1 MIRELGPFLACSL
14 TKFSSLARHLSKET
28 SSGWGQR
35 ISNPTLIRCRK
46 NYSDDFPISQY
57 NNLRICGKYK
67 EWSARLV
74 VGFRVI
80 KLARYLLVY
89 SSIMLNSIR
98 TLEIRR
104 WTHFCMKMTSFKY
117 WQNKSNMCRLSPFP
131 MRSIVLWCV
140 RRTASGLHLWTT
152 ERPTVLN
159 QMDSICLW
167 CIA

>member
-14 TKFSSLARHLSKET
+14 TKFSSLARHLPKET

-35 ISNPTLIRCRK
+35 ISNPTLIRCSK

-74 VGFRVI
+74 VGLRVI

-89 SSIMLNSIR
+89 SSIMLNR
-98 TLEIRR
+98 
-104 WTHFCMKMTSFKY
+104 F
-117 WQNKSNMCRLSPFP
+117 QNLINKEMNTFLHEDDKFYNTGKRNRICVGYHLSQCDPLYFGV
-131 MRSIVLWCV
+131 SEEQ
-140 RRTASGLHLWTT
+140 H
-152 ERPTVLN
+152 
-159 QMDSICLW
+159 
-167 CIA
+167 